1 MSPRTL
7 IDSIVRPAPV
17 LRTDTPVREAAQQ
30 VIASELPALPVVDAR
45 GRLAGVFG
53 EREFIAAVFP
63 GYLSELHYAGFVR
76 RSLDEELERRA
87 GCGDDPVGRHMTSE
101 HVDVAGDWSDVQVA
115 EVFLHHRVLIVPVVE
130 GGAVTGVVTRSDFF
144 ERLAERFLAKEDG

>member
-1 MSPRTL
+1 MSPRRL
-7 IDSIVRPAPV
+7 IDSTVRPAPV
-17 LRTDTPVREAAQQ
+17 LRTDTLVRDAVRQ
-30 VIASELPALPVVDAR
+30 VIASDLPGLPVVDAR

-63 GYLSELHYAGFVR
+63 GYVSELHYAGFVR

-87 GCGDDPVGRHMTSE
+87 GCGDEPVGRHMTSE
-101 HVDVAGDWSDVQVA
+101 HVDVTGDWSDVQVA

-130 GGAVTGVVTRSDFF
+130 GGEVTGVVTRSDFF
-144 ERLAERFLAKEDG
+144 ERLAERFLAREDG